1 MELAELLE
9 DARTAAPGRRIELRD
24 PIAAYG
30 VPAIQA
36 VQPWLQD
43 DRLAGFAVRVIER
56 AGVDGER
63 ATATTVLRAA
73 RTKVPENVRT
83 DVDWALE
90 RLKTAQR
97 PEKPERT
104 ADAPTPTPR
113 REPPRYDAAAARRPR

>member
-1 MELAELLE
+1 MELVELLE

-30 VPAIQA
+30 VPAIEA

-63 ATATTVLRAA
+63 AAATTVLRAA

-90 RLKTAQR
+90 RLKTTR
-97 PEKPERT
+97 PEKPART
-104 ADAPTPTPR
+104 ADAPAPTPR
-113 REPPRYDAAAARRPR
+113 REPPRYDATAARRPR